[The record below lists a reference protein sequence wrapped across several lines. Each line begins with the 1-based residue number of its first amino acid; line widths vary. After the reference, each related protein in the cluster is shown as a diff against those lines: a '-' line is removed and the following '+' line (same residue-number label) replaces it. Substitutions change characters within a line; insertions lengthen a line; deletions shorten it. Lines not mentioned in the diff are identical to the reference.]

1 VSRLKRTANWINR
14 TAQRIEDA
22 PARLFTGDRPVTPS
36 AQREIYE
43 NGVAGQALV
52 IEAPGETFV
61 DPTKD
66 STGPF
71 TVRVELPGR
80 DAYEAK
86 FWHAFDRG
94 QWEKLQPGALVD
106 CRVDP
111 ENPQRVLL
119 IPPQTTGSGSG

>member
-1 VSRLKRTANWINR
+1 MSLPFKRQRDWINR

-22 PARLFTGDRPVTPS
+22 PARLFTGDRPVTVS
-36 AQREIYE
+36 AQRELYE
-43 NGVAGQALV
+43 KGLAGQALV
-52 IEAPGETFV
+52 IKAPAETFV

-71 TVRVELPGR
+71 TVKVELPGR
-80 DAYEAK
+80 EPYEAK
-86 FWHAFDRG
+86 FWHAFDRA
-94 QWEKLQPGALVD
+94 QWEKLQPGAQVQ

-119 IPPQTTGSGSG
+119 IP